1 MINLTV
7 RFQASSQTQKKPTAP
22 KTKVNIKDKPKT
34 QEGEPTPD
42 KKPATG
48 LPIQKPVTDEKKEE
62 QPTQKE
68 GPACPH
74 TGLPIKKPQ
83 QKNAPESKNLPIN
96 KEDQNE
102 DEDNLPSVDP
112 NKSYSVC

>member
-1 MINLTV
+1 MINLTL
-7 RFQASSQTQKKPTAP
+7 RFQGNAQTQKKPTAP
-22 KTKVNIKDKPKT
+22 KTNVNVKDKPKAK
-34 QEGEPTPD
+34 EGEPTPNNQ
-42 KKPATG
+42 PATG
-48 LPIQKPVTDEKKEE
+48 LPIQKPVSEEKKQE

-68 GPACPH
+68 GPVCPH

-83 QKNAPESKNLPIN
+83 QKDAPASKGLPVK
-96 KEDQNE
+96 KEDQKE